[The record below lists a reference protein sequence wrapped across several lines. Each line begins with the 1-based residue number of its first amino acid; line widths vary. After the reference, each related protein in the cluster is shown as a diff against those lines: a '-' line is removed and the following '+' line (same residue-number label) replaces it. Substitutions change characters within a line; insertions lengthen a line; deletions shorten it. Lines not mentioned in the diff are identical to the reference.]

1 MSEETN
7 AFWGQVSQAN
17 RYATTGIFVTLGT
30 ARTTMKFIQ
39 FLMRLHQEKL
49 MSEGKLKNLE
59 QLIQL
64 TGGEIET
71 VTIPLYEGMNQE
83 DQIENIN
90 CALKEL
96 GIGHLNLPDANS
108 IAKALGKEADIK
120 GNILYY
126 SVPKNQMPKMEIF
139 MKHYTED
146 AMSGKKLSVE
156 EIKAFT
162 DGRVCA
168 INLDERCLPQLEN
181 MMQAQ
186 GVSWGVLGDF
196 DFDDKMKQIL
206 VPSDKVRT
214 VEMAYQRLANHLMN
228 QGEKVNLLS
237 EVSYQEYISKSRVS
251 PEKYMEEMKENPDVA
266 NAIRKYESRK
276 MTAEEQKVIENTRE
290 IRSVNDPSCQTMM
303 EDNHYYSFTVRK
315 DRLVNHPQDQILPAM
330 QEQMPEDFLVRIP
343 GTYGMKDE
351 SNHLSEQML
360 VVPREQVFLDSSAQ
374 VDRYVIHLDKS
385 RKPEVLQANGTY
397 TDRYQDAKEIY
408 EKYAVM
414 SQRENTRSLNS
425 AKALIQE
432 EQESLD
438 SELLGKINIVSNDIP
453 NSIPLK

>member
-17 RYATTGIFVTLGT
+17 RYATTGFFVTLGT
-30 ARTTMKFIQ
+30 ARATMKFIQ

-49 MSEGKLKNLE
+49 MSEGKLKDLE

-83 DQIENIN
+83 EQIENIN

-96 GIGHLNLPDANS
+96 GIGHVNLPDANS
-108 IAKALGKEADIK
+108 IAKALGKDVGMKA
-120 GNILYY
+120 NILYY

-146 AMSGKKLSVE
+146 AMSGKKLSAE

-181 MMQAQ
+181 MIQAQ

-196 DFDDKMKQIL
+196 DLDDKMKQIL

-228 QGEKVNLLS
+228 QGEKVNPLS
-237 EVSYQEYISKSRVS
+237 EVSYQEYISNSHVS
-251 PEKYMEEMKENPDVA
+251 PEKYMDAMKENPEVE
-266 NAIRKYESRK
+266 NAIKKYENK
-276 MTAEEQKVIENTRE
+276 KLTAEEQKIIENTRN
-290 IRSVNDPSCQTMM
+290 IRSVNDPSFQAMM
-303 EDNHYYSFTVRK
+303 EDNHYYSFTVQK

-330 QEQMPEDFLVRIP
+330 QEQMPDDFLIRVP
-343 GTYGMKDE
+343 GTYGLKNE
-351 SNHLSEQML
+351 SNHLAEQML
-360 VVPREQVFLDSSAQ
+360 VVPREQVFWDSSAQ
-374 VDRYVIHLDKS
+374 VDRYVILLDKNK
-385 RKPEVLQANGTY
+385 KPDVLQVDGTY
-397 TDRYQDAKEIY
+397 TDRYKDAKEIY

-414 SQRENTRSLNS
+414 SQRENIRSLNS
-425 AKALIQE
+425 AKDLIQE
-432 EQESLD
+432 EQESLN
-438 SELLGKINIVSNDIP
+438 SGLLGKINIVSNDIP